1 VIGVNLEAPRQTVD
15 GASGRCPAALHDLL
29 AEAVD
34 YAGLFPPAAL
44 SMSDAMAEYAAAQSG
59 PDMWMLGRFVVP
71 ATRLEELA
79 PQAPIAAPG
88 GAWRL
93 SAIVRDGSDEDRIAA
108 AGFNASGV
116 RGRAVVDAIESKPG
130 TLEGIDW
137 LADAF
142 CATCDVYVEV
152 GVGADASRWL
162 ERIAERGLKA
172 KVRTGGLT
180 ADAVPS
186 PSALLAFIDA
196 AVRWRVA
203 FKATAGLHHA
213 VRGTYPLG
221 YEERSPKTTM
231 YGYLNVLL
239 ATAARRAGLPLPEA
253 EGLLR
258 QSNAAGLV
266 FTDRSVRWDGVELPL
281 ELLREVREQ
290 QFTSFG
296 SCSFREPAGELHA
309 VTSF

>member
-1 VIGVNLEAPRQTVD
+1 MNPGALRLTVD
-15 GASGRCPAALHDLL
+15 GAIDRCPAALHALL
-29 AEAVD
+29 AGAVD

-44 SMSDAMAEYAAAQSG
+44 SMGEAMAEYAAAQSG
-59 PDMWMLGRFVVP
+59 PDTWMLGRFVVP

-79 PQAPIAAPG
+79 AQTPIAAPG
-88 GAWRL
+88 GSWRL
-93 SAIVRDGSDEDRIAA
+93 SAIVRDGSDEDRTAVAA
-108 AGFNASGV
+108 FSTSGV
-116 RGRAVVDAIESKPG
+116 RARAVVDAVESKPG

-142 CATCDVYVEV
+142 RATCDAYVEV
-152 GVGADASRWL
+152 GAGADTGAWL
-162 ERIAERGLKA
+162 GRIAERGLKA

-186 PSALLAFIDA
+186 PSTLLAFIDA
-196 AVRWRVA
+196 AVRWRVP

-213 VRGTYPLG
+213 VRGTYPVG
-221 YEERSPKTTM
+221 SEERSPRTTM

-239 ATAARRAGLPLPEA
+239 ATAARRAGLPLLEA

-258 QSNAAGLV
+258 QTNPAGLV

-281 ELLREVREQ
+281 DLLREVREQ

-296 SCSFREPAGELHA
+296 SCSFREPAAELHA